1 MTITDRIIPVN
12 KYNRP
17 GTKCT
22 PQKICV
28 HYTGNAG
35 SSAASGAAYQMNVA
49 KGVFATK
56 GQGVWTSSQYVVGL
70 NGEIFRCVPD
80 DEMAYAAANNNRGVI
95 HIEVCHPDSSG
106 KFTAAAVTALGEL
119 VRSLMKKYS
128 ISAENVVR
136 HYDLTGKLCPLFY
149 VEDSR
154 WAVLKKSIT
163 AQKLYRV
170 QIGAFSDK
178 NNAEE
183 YKKKAEAAGFTAFVV
198 EVS

>member
-1 MTITDRIIPVN
+1 
-12 KYNRP
+12 
-17 GTKCT
+17 
-22 PQKICV
+22 
-28 HYTGNAG
+28 
-35 SSAASGAAYQMNVA
+35 
-49 KGVFATK
+49 
-56 GQGVWTSSQYVVGL
+56 
-70 NGEIFRCVPD
+70 
-80 DEMAYAAANNNRGVI
+80 
-95 HIEVCHPDSSG
+95 
-106 KFTAAAVTALGEL
+106 
-119 VRSLMKKYS
+119 MKKYS
-128 ISAENVVR
+128 ISADNVVR